1 MNQPASNPASPQSDQ
16 PKIVL
21 IYTLLATGF
30 VFLLVLIWLIGSRS
44 TQELERISTNAEETS
59 DKFKER
65 FKLVS
70 KLREAEINI
79 LAKSK
84 LVRATDSFPIPIIPF
99 NTLLNEARLEFDK
112 AFKSAEEYWSK
123 RVQSRLEEMR
133 KEGKSEVPPDFDV
146 KKHRDEREWMKILK
160 SEELVAWKMLEQ
172 AEPQFLKFLENWE
185 LTDDKPADA
194 SLQPTPSPNGSSKKE
209 KKKDSVPLFED
220 ALSDLSNA
228 VIKEQGLIL
237 EQMEKNQRAAI
248 QEVNRTSGSALVI
261 GLVVVMIVVSLI
273 RSRLAELRRAVRLAQ
288 EAKDFARSVFD
299 SQSNDILVIDE
310 NGDLS
315 AVNKAFYKHFK
326 LSASE
331 LTLQDYRSAL
341 AQSPELAGFVQ
352 QTLSASDKN
361 GSHRERIEI
370 KPKRGLRQSRNF
382 ADESR
387 LLDVYVS
394 PLTINQQTRGRVVVL
409 VDVTEA
415 ERAREELRR
424 SRALSTVG
432 QITAQVAHELYNPIG
447 AVKLNIELLEMQMS
461 GADEDLKHTVA
472 RLKRGTEHLSTIVM
486 DLRYLTR
493 AREPERKPTNLN
505 SLLEETVELASD
517 RLERSRTV
525 VVRRFSDD
533 LPLGNLDSQ
542 QLRKVFLNLLI
553 NAVEASPANSE
564 VELHTNFIAPGAA
577 LINDLQAQQGAFAVS
592 VVDHG
597 SGMSEETRQRVF
609 EAFYTTKQNGT
620 GLGMMITQEIVKKH
634 GGKIEVESEE
644 GKGTTVSV
652 YLPV

>member
-44 TQELERISTNAEETS
+44 TQELERIRTNAEETS

-65 FKLVS
+65 FRLVS

-84 LVRATDSFPIPIIPF
+84 LVRATSSFPIPIVPF
-99 NTLLNEARLEFDK
+99 NKSLNEARLEFQK

-123 RVQSRLEEMR
+123 QVQSRLDQLR

-172 AEPQFLKFLENWE
+172 ATPQFLKFLENWE
-185 LTDDKPADA
+185 LADDEPADA
-194 SLQPTPSPNGSSKKE
+194 SLQPTPSPDGFPKKE
-209 KKKDSVPLFED
+209 KEKEPVPLFED
-220 ALSDLSNA
+220 ALSTLSNA

-237 EQMEKNQRAAI
+237 EQMEKNQRVAI

-261 GLVVVMIVVSLI
+261 GLVVVVIVVSLI
-273 RSRLAELRRAVRLAQ
+273 RSRLAELRKAVRLAQ

-315 AVNKAFYKHFK
+315 AVNKAFYKHFN

-352 QTLSASDKN
+352 QTLSASDKD

-394 PLTINQQTRGRVVVL
+394 PLTIDQQTRGRVVVL

-505 SLLEETVELASD
+505 SLLEETVELAGD

-525 VVRRFSDD
+525 VLRRFSDD

-553 NAVEASPANSE
+553 NAVEASPANS
-564 VELHTNFIAPGAA
+564 
-577 LINDLQAQQGAFAVS
+577 
-592 VVDHG
+592 
-597 SGMSEETRQRVF
+597 
-609 EAFYTTKQNGT
+609 
-620 GLGMMITQEIVKKH
+620 
-634 GGKIEVESEE
+634 
-644 GKGTTVSV
+644 
-652 YLPV
+652 

>member
-1 MNQPASNPASPQSDQ
+1 MNQLTPKPATAKPDQ

-21 IYTLLATGF
+21 IYTVLTTGF
-30 VFLLVLIWLIGSRS
+30 IFLLVLIWLIGSRS
-44 TQELERISTNAEETS
+44 VRELERIRTNAEETS
-59 DKFKER
+59 ESFKKR
-65 FKLVS
+65 LALVG
-70 KLREAEINI
+70 KLREAEVNLI
-79 LAKSK
+79 AQAK
-84 LVRATDSFPIPIIPF
+84 LVRASSVLSVPIIPF
-99 NTLLNEARLEFDK
+99 NVSLNEARLEF
-112 AFKSAEEYWSK
+112 
-123 RVQSRLEEMR
+123 R
-133 KEGKSEVPPDFDV
+133 KTFDSV
-146 KKHRDEREWMKILK
+146 KKDWGERERLQTIK
-160 SEELVAWKMLEQ
+160 SEELAAWKKLEEV
-172 AEPQFLKFLENWE
+172 APRFLESMEN
-185 LTDDKPADA
+185 LALANDKSADA
-194 SLQPTPSPNGSSKKE
+194 SSPPDPSANMPPPATTDLFLSAREDFDK
-209 KKKDSVPLFED
+209 SVV
-220 ALSDLSNA
+220 ALSNS
-228 VIKEQGLIL
+228 VVKEQALIL
-237 EQMEKNQRAAI
+237 ERIEKNQLAAI
-248 QEVNRTSGSALVI
+248 QEVNTTGNGAL
-261 GLVVVMIVVSLI
+261 GLGVVVVVTVVFLI
-273 RSRLAELRRAVRLAQ
+273 RSRLTELRKAVRLAQ
-288 EAKDFARSVFD
+288 ESKDFARSIFD

-331 LTLQDYRSAL
+331 LILQDYRSAL

-352 QTLSASDKN
+352 QTLNASDKD

-382 ADESR
+382 ADDSR

-394 PLTINQQTRGRVVVL
+394 PLTIDQQTRGRVIVL

-493 AREPERKPTNLN
+493 AREPERKPTHLN
-505 SLLEETVELASD
+505 SLLEETVELAGD

-525 VVRRFSDD
+525 IVRRFADH
-533 LPLGNLDSQ
+533 LPLGHLDSQ

-564 VELHTNFIAPGAA
+564 VELRTSFISPGAA
-577 LINDLQAQQGAFAVS
+577 IIGDLQTPEGALVVS
-592 VVDHG
+592 VTDHG
-597 SGMSEETRQRVF
+597 SGMSEETRLRIF
-609 EAFYTTKQNGT
+609 EAFYTTKRNGT

-634 GGKIEVESEE
+634 GGKIEIESEE
-644 GKGTTVSV
+644 GTGTTVSV